1 MLISVC
7 LCDQLVTLQVT
18 ARRRRRAESWLT
30 SRQAPVGRPRPRLL
44 QHRLLS
50 SPPPISLPPS
60 HGTYYSPSQEKL
72 SGGRVQQ
79 NRVIVEFLSR
89 SSAHMLVRTAITPGL
104 ESDFMSFVIPIHSIA
119 TGDNNSMT
127 H

>member
-30 SRQAPVGRPRPRLL
+30 SRQAPVGRPRPRP
-44 QHRLLS
+44 QQRLLLPL
-50 SPPPISLPPS
+50 SPFLPPS

-89 SSAHMLVRTAITPGL
+89 SSVHMLVRTAITPGL